1 VQDMKVAQAKG
12 AVFTERQRNAVE
24 ELPFK
29 KDCVDHCKV
38 LGLGSSQ
45 PSHQCITEA
54 YK

>member
-1 VQDMKVAQAKG
+1 MRVAQAKG
-12 AVFTERQRNAVE
+12 GVFTDRQKNAVKN
-24 ELPFK
+24 LPFFE
-29 KDCVDHCKV
+29 DCVDHCKV